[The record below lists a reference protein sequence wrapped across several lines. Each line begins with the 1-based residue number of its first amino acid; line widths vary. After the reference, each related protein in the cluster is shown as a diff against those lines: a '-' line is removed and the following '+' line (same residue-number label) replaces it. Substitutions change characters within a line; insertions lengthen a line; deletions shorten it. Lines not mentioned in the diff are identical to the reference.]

1 MGGMN
6 IDRLKAVAEKSVERT
21 ADHWYEV
28 RELKEAK
35 FPAHDCFPEEGFHP
49 GDAEFIA
56 AADPVTILAL
66 IAKVKRYA
74 DRWLEIDEQ
83 LTAAEELIAAQR
95 EALTWADKCIIRTG
109 LHSMH
114 HEAAPVVW
122 VRTSDAALARH
133 TAYRKEYPTDA

>member
-1 MGGMN
+1 MN
-6 IDRLKAVAEKSVERT
+6 IDRLKAAAEKSVERT

-28 RELKEAK
+28 RELKEAN
-35 FPAHDCFPEEGFHP
+35 FPAHGCFPEEGFHP
-49 GDAEFIA
+49 GDADFIT

-83 LTAAEELIAAQR
+83 LTAAEELIAAHI
-95 EALTWADKCIIRTG
+95 EALVDIATQHNENVHPDVKAIARD
-109 LHSMH
+109 
-114 HEAAPVVW
+114 
-122 VRTSDAALARH
+122 ALAKH